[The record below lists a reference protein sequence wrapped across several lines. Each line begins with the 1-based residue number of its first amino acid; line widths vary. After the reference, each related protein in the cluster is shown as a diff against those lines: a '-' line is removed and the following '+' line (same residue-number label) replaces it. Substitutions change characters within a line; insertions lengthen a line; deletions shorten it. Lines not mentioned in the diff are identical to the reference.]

1 MKKIA
6 NTSLW
11 GKIAMVLNA
20 VLLILI
26 VIIGVQLKKYDGLNK
41 DLQNVKPQYT
51 AIKDSIARFERAV
64 YVTEKKIANNESVK
78 SELEAE
84 VNSLNAKI
92 AAEKKNKKAVDSL
105 KLVVQD
111 RNGQI
116 QKQVSTTKDDSTS
129 LALIKDT
136 LSAYQEAFVPV
147 ESSYNQK
154 MQTVVPALKSF
165 NTVVLIAI
173 IIFIVKIIFLAYWM
187 ASNMDNVYKLSPWMH
202 VNRKSADGFDQPSP
216 FALKFRQRIQK
227 IRYSKAWSVIGWFI
241 PVYNLFKPCS
251 TFNEMLSETNTLLR
265 DKSILAETKDAG
277 QMESVGFWWG
287 AYLFAKVLM
296 SLVVGGIVVCFN
308 FWFLFALIN
317 ANTAALDMGM
327 LSMGTFFG
335 VKGLFCY
342 INHTTV
348 LVLFII
354 GWVVYLCYECYM
366 VFSYNKLNK
375 LLVENESKFDIS
387 DEVK

>member
-26 VIIGVQLKKYDGLNK
+26 VVIGVQLKKYDGLNK

-129 LALIKDT
+129 LVLIKDT

-154 MQTVVPALKSF
+154 MKTVVPALKSF
-165 NTVVLIAI
+165 NAVVIIAI
-173 IIFIVKIIFLAYWM
+173 IIFIVNVFLY
-187 ASNMDNVYKLSPWMH
+187 
-202 VNRKSADGFDQPSP
+202 
-216 FALKFRQRIQK
+216 
-227 IRYSKAWSVIGWFI
+227 
-241 PVYNLFKPCS
+241 
-251 TFNEMLSETNTLLR
+251 
-265 DKSILAETKDAG
+265 
-277 QMESVGFWWG
+277 
-287 AYLFAKVLM
+287 
-296 SLVVGGIVVCFN
+296 
-308 FWFLFALIN
+308 
-317 ANTAALDMGM
+317 
-327 LSMGTFFG
+327 
-335 VKGLFCY
+335 
-342 INHTTV
+342 
-348 LVLFII
+348 II
-354 GWVVYLCYECYM
+354 G
-366 VFSYNKLNK
+366 
-375 LLVENESKFDIS
+375 
-387 DEVK
+387 

>member
-105 KLVVQD
+105 KRVVQD

-129 LALIKDT
+129 LVLIKDT

-154 MQTVVPALKSF
+154 MKTVVPALKSF
-165 NTVVLIAI
+165 NTVVIIAI
-173 IIFIVKIIFLAYWM
+173 IIFIVKNTKY
-187 ASNMDNVYKLSPWMH
+187 
-202 VNRKSADGFDQPSP
+202 
-216 FALKFRQRIQK
+216 QK
-227 IRYSKAWSVIGWFI
+227 KVFTF
-241 PVYNLFKPCS
+241 VTDKNLYVP
-251 TFNEMLSETNTLLR
+251 M
-265 DKSILAETKDAG
+265 
-277 QMESVGFWWG
+277 
-287 AYLFAKVLM
+287 
-296 SLVVGGIVVCFN
+296 
-308 FWFLFALIN
+308 
-317 ANTAALDMGM
+317 
-327 LSMGTFFG
+327 
-335 VKGLFCY
+335 
-342 INHTTV
+342 
-348 LVLFII
+348 
-354 GWVVYLCYECYM
+354 
-366 VFSYNKLNK
+366 
-375 LLVENESKFDIS
+375 
-387 DEVK
+387 

>member
-154 MQTVVPALKSF
+154 MKTVVPALKSF
-165 NTVVLIAI
+165 NAVVIIAI

-187 ASNMDNVYKLSPWMH
+187 ASN
-202 VNRKSADGFDQPSP
+202 
-216 FALKFRQRIQK
+216 
-227 IRYSKAWSVIGWFI
+227 
-241 PVYNLFKPCS
+241 
-251 TFNEMLSETNTLLR
+251 
-265 DKSILAETKDAG
+265 
-277 QMESVGFWWG
+277 
-287 AYLFAKVLM
+287 
-296 SLVVGGIVVCFN
+296 
-308 FWFLFALIN
+308 IN
-317 ANTAALDMGM
+317 CHHGCT
-327 LSMGTFFG
+327 
-335 VKGLFCY
+335 
-342 INHTTV
+342 
-348 LVLFII
+348 
-354 GWVVYLCYECYM
+354 
-366 VFSYNKLNK
+366 
-375 LLVENESKFDIS
+375 
-387 DEVK
+387 